1 MRFAN
6 TGTDTHI
13 STMPHRRPTTTR
25 QLSATARR
33 GSALVEVL
41 FALLVLSVGLGALAQ
56 AQAWLWLSTDQ
67 ARQRSEATRI
77 AEDDLEQLRA
87 SAWADL
93 AAQPD
98 TALTGPDRNTVY
110 RLQRQVSLLPD
121 QDVKAVR
128 VLVRWTDRQGDAQ
141 QFALDSLI
149 TRLDPALA
157 GALLTAPQRPGSPPA
172 AGRHPLIPRAA
183 RDLGDGRSA
192 YKPVAGRPLTWVFD
206 NHSGLVTA
214 RCDSAAA
221 LGNAQLDA
229 ASLGSCRALAGM
241 SISGQ
246 VRFTDSISPDAA
258 QAENPTSAAL
268 DLDLKLGLTS
278 SGHPNPGWECTDDA
292 PASPG
297 TSTLVRYMCVVAFDA
312 ALREPRWSGRLDI
325 VPIGWTL
332 AASGAASRRVCRYS
346 SDTNHNGRID
356 NAEHPAV
363 YVDVAGPLGEQNF
376 LVIPAD
382 ASCPSDA
389 APQLGSLVSP
399 NLVDDSTVA
408 HQP

>member
-6 TGTDTHI
+6 TR
-13 STMPHRRPTTTR
+13 SMPHRHTPPAWPLGAVTRPSR
-25 QLSATARR
+25 C

-41 FALLVLSVGLGALAQ
+41 VALLVLSVGLGALVQ
-56 AQAWLWLSTDQ
+56 AQTWLWLATDQ
-67 ARQRSEATRI
+67 ARQLSEATRI
-77 AEDDLEQLRA
+77 AQDDLEQQRA

-128 VLVRWTDRQGDAQ
+128 VLVRWSDRQGEAQ
-141 QFALDSLI
+141 QFALDSLLA
-149 TRLDPALA
+149 RLDPTLA
-157 GALLTAPQRPGSPPA
+157 GALLTAPQRLTSPPA
-172 AGRHPLIPRAA
+172 TGRHPLIPRNA

-192 YKPVAGRPLTWVFD
+192 YKPVAGRTLTWVFD

-229 ASLGSCRALAGM
+229 SSLGSCRALAGM

-246 VRFTDSISPDAA
+246 VRFATDSASPGAA

-268 DLDLKLGLTS
+268 DLDMTLGLTS

-297 TSTLVRYMCVVAFDA
+297 ASTLVHYMCVVAFDA
-312 ALREPRWSGRLDI
+312 AVREPRWSGRLDI
-325 VPIGWTL
+325 VPVGWTL
-332 AASGAASRRVCRYS
+332 AASGVASRRVCRYS

-356 NAEHPAV
+356 NVEHPAV
-363 YVDVAGPLGEQNF
+363 YVDVTGPLGEQNF
-376 LVIPAD
+376 LIIPAD
-382 ASCPSDA
+382 AGCPRDA
-389 APQLGSLVSP
+389 TPQLGSLVSP

>member
-1 MRFAN
+1 
-6 TGTDTHI
+6 
-13 STMPHRRPTTTR
+13 MPHRRPTPARPLGATTR
-25 QLSATARR
+25 PSRR

-41 FALLVLSVGLGALAQ
+41 VALLVLSVGLGALAQ
-56 AQAWLWLSTDQ
+56 TQAWLWLSTDQ

-77 AEDDLEQLRA
+77 AEDDLEQLRT
-87 SAWADL
+87 SPWADL

-128 VLVRWTDRQGDAQ
+128 VLVRWTDRQGEAQ

-149 TRLDPALA
+149 TRLDPTLA
-157 GALLTAPQRPGSPPA
+157 GALLTAPQRLTSPPA

-192 YKPVAGRPLTWVFD
+192 YKPVAGRTLTWVFD

-221 LGNAQLDA
+221 LGNTQLDA
-229 ASLGSCRALAGM
+229 SSLGSCRALAGM

-246 VRFTDSISPDAA
+246 VRFATDSVSPSAA

-268 DLDLKLGLTS
+268 DLDMKLGLTS

-297 TSTLVRYMCVVAFDA
+297 AGTLVRYMCVVAFDA
-312 ALREPRWSGRLDI
+312 AVREPRWSGRLDI
-325 VPIGWTL
+325 VPVGWTL
-332 AASGAASRRVCRYS
+332 AASGATSRRVCRYS

-363 YVDVAGPLGEQNF
+363 YLDVNEPLGEQNF
-376 LVIPAD
+376 LVVPAD
-382 ASCPSDA
+382 ASCPRDA
-389 APQLGSLVSP
+389 PTSLGSLVSP
-399 NLVDDSTVA
+399 NMVDDSTVA